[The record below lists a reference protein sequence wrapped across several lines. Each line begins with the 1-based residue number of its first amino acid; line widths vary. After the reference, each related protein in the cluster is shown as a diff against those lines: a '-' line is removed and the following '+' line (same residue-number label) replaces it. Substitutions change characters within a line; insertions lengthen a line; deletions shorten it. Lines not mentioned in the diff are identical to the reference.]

1 MLNMKLMSTP
11 KKNSPKKKDTL
22 LNKKNNVCSL
32 TNYLVKNMMMSTT
45 ELTSATILVPTE
57 MDPSILSLN
66 LSLLTELKNSNLDS
80 MVNVKLDVKLNT
92 ISMFLKET
100 AETLTMNT
108 DNVNLNVNGNGMT
121 KPLKLK
127 NNTDNTGKPEL

>member
-1 MLNMKLMSTP
+1 
-11 KKNSPKKKDTL
+11 
-22 LNKKNNVCSL
+22 
-32 TNYLVKNMMMSTT
+32 MMMSTT

-100 AETLTMNT
+100 AETPTMNT